1 MLSLVVMRGND
12 TGLFP
17 WGVPM
22 RGDVPMRADDG
33 ISDDER
39 LHTLRVRESI
49 ARKIAAAGGWISFE
63 RYMDLA
69 LYEPGLGYY
78 SAGTRK
84 LGAGGDFTT
93 APEISS
99 LFGACVAKQCAEVLR
114 AVGGG
119 SILEVGAGSGR
130 LAVDILG
137 RLESL
142 AQLPARYLILEVSG
156 DLKERQRTLLHAALP
171 HLSHRVVWL
180 DALPEPFDGVVLAN
194 EVLDAL
200 PVTRFRWDGK
210 LFEDLGVTFTNGAF
224 ESAAR
229 PADAA
234 MSGRCAAL
242 MANAMLT
249 QRQHRTLPLDGYVSE
264 YCPRLQSWAAGIAQ
278 SLRTGAVLWF
288 DYGLPRA
295 QYYLAERREGTLLC
309 HFRHRVHDD
318 PFRYP
323 GLSDITAWVDFTTM
337 AEAAGA
343 AGCELAGFTT
353 QAFFLAG
360 MHIDAEMQAFA
371 GGDATRFAR
380 LANQARQLMLPGEM
394 GERFKAMAWL
404 RGLELE
410 LSGFAL
416 QDLRHTL

>member
-1 MLSLVVMRGND
+1 MRS
-12 TGLFP
+12 
-17 WGVPM
+17 
-22 RGDVPMRADDG
+22 DDG
-33 ISDDER
+33 ISDEER
-39 LHTLRVRESI
+39 RHTLRVRESI
-49 ARKIAAAGGWISFE
+49 ARQIAAAGGWISFE

-69 LYEPGLGYY
+69 LYDPGLGYY
-78 SAGTRK
+78 SAGAHK

-99 LFGACVAKQCAEVLR
+99 LFGACVAKQCAEVLG
-114 AVGGG
+114 AVRDG

-130 LAVDILG
+130 MAVDILG
-137 RLESL
+137 RLETL
-142 AQLPARYLILEVSG
+142 AQLPARYLILEVSA

-171 HLSHRVVWL
+171 HLRHRVAWL
-180 DALPEPFDGVVLAN
+180 DTLPEPFDGVILAN

-200 PVTRFRWDGK
+200 PVSRFRWDGTM
-210 LFEDLGVTFTNGAF
+210 FEELGVTFGDGAF
-224 ESAAR
+224 SSAAR

-234 MSGRCAAL
+234 MTGRCKAL
-242 MANAMLT
+242 MANAMLPAG
-249 QRQHRTLPLDGYVSE
+249 QSHGAGDRAGLLDGYVSE
-264 YCPRLQSWAAGIAQ
+264 YCPRLPSWAVGIAR

-295 QYYLAERREGTLLC
+295 QYYLAERRDGTLLC

-318 PFRYP
+318 PFLHP

-343 AGCELAGFTT
+343 ANCELAGFTT

-360 MHIDAEMQAFA
+360 MHIEAEMHAFA
-371 GGDATRFAR
+371 GGDANRFAR

-404 RGLELE
+404 RGLDLE

>member
-1 MLSLVVMRGND
+1 VR
-12 TGLFP
+12 F
-17 WGVPM
+17 
-22 RGDVPMRADDG
+22 DDG
-33 ISDDER
+33 ISDDELR
-39 LHTLRVRESI
+39 HTLRVRESI
-49 ARKIAAAGGWISFE
+49 ARQIAAAGGWISFE
-63 RYMDLA
+63 RYMDFA

-78 SAGTRK
+78 SAGARK

-114 AVGGG
+114 AVREG
-119 SILEVGAGSGR
+119 SILEVGAGTGR

-137 RLESL
+137 RLETL
-142 AQLPARYLILEVSG
+142 AQLPAHYFILEISA
-156 DLKERQRTLLHAALP
+156 DLKERQRTLLHSALP
-171 HLSHRVVWL
+171 HLRDRVVWL
-180 DALPEPFDGVVLAN
+180 DALPEPFDGVILAN

-200 PVTRFRWDGK
+200 PVTRFRWDGTV
-210 LFEDLGVTFTNGAF
+210 FEELGVTFSDGAF
-224 ESAAR
+224 FRSAR
-229 PADAA
+229 PAGPA
-234 MSGRCAAL
+234 MTDRCKAL
-242 MANAMLT
+242 MADAMLSAGE
-249 QRQHRTLPLDGYVSE
+249 RPGALALDGYVSE
-264 YCPRLQSWAAGIAQ
+264 YCPRLQSWAVGIAR

-295 QYYLAERREGTLLC
+295 QYYLTERRDGTLLC
-309 HFRHRVHDD
+309 YFRHRVHDD

-323 GLSDITAWVDFTTM
+323 GLSDITAWVDFTTL

-343 AGCELAGFTT
+343 AGCYLAGFTT

-360 MHIDAEMQAFA
+360 MHIDAEMHANA
-371 GGDATRFAR
+371 RGDANRFAR

-404 RGLELE
+404 RGLDLE